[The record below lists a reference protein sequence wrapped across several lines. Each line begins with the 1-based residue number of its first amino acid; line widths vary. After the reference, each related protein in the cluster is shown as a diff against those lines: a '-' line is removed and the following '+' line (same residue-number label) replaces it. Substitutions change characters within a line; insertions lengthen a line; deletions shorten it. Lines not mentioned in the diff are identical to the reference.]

1 MNTKLYD
8 AITGFVCGDA
18 CGVPDEFKMRDSF
31 KCTDMRASSMTDAHL
46 VLPLGSWSDDTSMM
60 LCVLHALTEKQ
71 EAETLERP
79 PMNAYMSE
87 RLDAHIRN
95 RVYAT
100 FKRDAIAWMTTGKY
114 TNHGYRIPYDIG
126 NSCRRGITAM
136 MLGRTNDSA
145 NSVNS
150 NGNGG
155 LMRILPLAF
164 TGMEDEETL
173 MKYIK
178 LLNKDSHN
186 HEISHIGCLIYT
198 KLVQFLQ
205 IPDISL
211 QEALQRTVDSI
222 SNQYKISEYARIWDL
237 SILNEERKYV
247 KSTGYVV
254 DTLEAAIWSCAQC
267 DNYKDAVLTAVNLGE
282 DTDTVAALAGGLAGV
297 YFGNVPEQWIKN
309 TRRVGFLRKMCDKF
323 EKGEP

>member
-1 MNTKLYD
+1 MNTNLYN

-18 CGVPDEFKMRDSF
+18 CGVPYEFKIRDSF

-60 LCVLHALTEKQ
+60 LCVLHALMEKQ
-71 EAETLERP
+71 FA
-79 PMNAYMSE
+79 
-87 RLDAHIRN
+87 DAQELPSMTHEQIEQRN
-95 RVYAT
+95 KRTMQKVYSV

-114 TNHGYRIPYDIG
+114 TNHGYMVPYDVG

-136 MLGRTNDSA
+136 MLGRTNPKAS
-145 NSVNS
+145 SVNS

-164 TGMEDEETL
+164 AGMEDEETL

-198 KLVQFLQ
+198 KLVQNLQ
-205 IPDISL
+205 IPNISL
-211 QEALQRTVDSI
+211 RKALENTVDSI
-222 SNQYKISEYARIWDL
+222 SNQYKISEYDRIWDL
-237 SILNEERKYV
+237 SILDEKRNYIS
-247 KSTGYVV
+247 STGYVV
-254 DTLEAAIWSCAQC
+254 HTLEAAIWACAQC
-267 DNYKDAVLTAVNLGE
+267 DNYKDAIITAVNLGE
-282 DTDTVAALAGGLAGV
+282 DTDTVAALAGGIAGV
-297 YFGNVPEQWIKN
+297 YFGNVPEQWIRN
-309 TRRVGFLRKMCDKF
+309 TRRAGFLRKMCDKF
-323 EKGEP
+323 EKGE

>member
-18 CGVPDEFKMRDSF
+18 CGVPYEFKMRDTF
-31 KCTDMRASSMTDAHL
+31 QCTDMRASSMTDAHL

-60 LCVLHALTEKQ
+60 LCVLNALTEKQ
-71 EAETLERP
+71 KANAQELP
-79 PMNAYMSE
+79 PMTSE
-87 RLDAHIRN
+87 KLQQRN
-95 RVYAT
+95 ERTMQKVYSV
-100 FKRDAIAWMTTGKY
+100 FKHDAIAWMTTGRY
-114 TNHGYRIPYDIG
+114 TNHGYRVPYDIG

-136 MLGRTNDSA
+136 MLGRTNKKAS
-145 NSVNS
+145 SVNS

-164 TGMEDEETL
+164 AGMEDEETL
-173 MKYIK
+173 MQYIK

-205 IPDISL
+205 IPNISL
-211 QEALQRTVDSI
+211 QKALENTVESI
-222 SNQYKISEYARIWDL
+222 SNQYKIDEYARIWNL

-254 DTLEAAIWSCAQC
+254 DTLEAAIWSCAQSN
-267 DNYKDAVLTAVNLGE
+267 NYKDAVITAVNLGE

-297 YFGNVPEQWIKN
+297 YFGNVPENWIRN
-309 TRRVGFLRKMCDKF
+309 TRRVGFLQKMCDKF
-323 EKGEP
+323 EKGE

>member
-18 CGVPDEFKMRDSF
+18 CGVPYEFKMRDSF
-31 KCTDMRASSMTDAHL
+31 QCTDMRASSMTDAHL
-46 VLPLGSWSDDTSMM
+46 ALPLGSWSDDTSMM
-60 LCVLHALTEKQ
+60 LCVLHALMEKQ
-71 EAETLERP
+71 FADTQELP
-79 PMNAYMSE
+79 PMTREQIEQRNE
-87 RLDAHIRN
+87 RIMQK
-95 RVYAT
+95 VYSV

-114 TNHGYRIPYDIG
+114 TNHGYMVPYDIG

-136 MLGRTNDSA
+136 MLGRTNDKAS
-145 NSVNS
+145 SVNS

-164 TGMEDEETL
+164 AGMEDEETL

-198 KLVQFLQ
+198 KLVQNLQ
-205 IPDISL
+205 IPNISL
-211 QEALQRTVDSI
+211 QKALENTVESI
-222 SNQYKISEYARIWDL
+222 GNQYKIDEYARIWDL

-254 DTLEAAIWSCAQC
+254 DTLEAAIWACAQC
-267 DNYKDAVLTAVNLGE
+267 DNYKDAVITAVNLGE
-282 DTDTVAALAGGLAGV
+282 DTDTVAALAGGIAGV
-297 YFGNVPEQWIKN
+297 YFGNIPEQWIRN
-309 TRRVGFLRKMCDKF
+309 TRRTGFLEKMCTKF
-323 EKGEP
+323 EKGE